1 MTLLHTCLFGLL
13 LAFVHAPIA
22 IQTPATA
29 TYEVNVVLHIDGLDE
44 AMLTRL
50 GRQVAK
56 ERTVTI
62 EYSCLASGVVVLRF
76 AESPVN
82 ERADVVTVVRRQL
95 TAAGIERGVEFLHV
109 HAEARG
115 PGKC

>member
-1 MTLLHTCLFGLL
+1 MTLLHTWLIGLL
-13 LAFVHAPIA
+13 LAFVHAPSA
-22 IQTPATA
+22 TRPPAPAT
-29 TYEVNVVLHIDGLDE
+29 YDVNVVLHITGLDE

-50 GRQVAK
+50 GRQVDK

-82 ERADVVTVVRRQL
+82 ERADVITMVRRQL
-95 TAAGIERGVEFLHV
+95 TAAGIEQGVEFLHV

>member
-1 MTLLHTCLFGLL
+1 MTLLHTWLFGLL
-13 LAFVHAPIA
+13 LTFVHAPTA
-22 IQTPATA
+22 IQTTA

-82 ERADVVTVVRRQL
+82 ERADVVTMVRRQL
-95 TAAGIERGVEFLHV
+95 TAAGIEHGVEFLHV